1 MQKKNKLLY
10 RAAALLLALL
20 LLSLSACTASHGGG
34 EDTTGDAPPISSGKD
49 PSASSTVPGSE
60 STGGESSGGSTAADT
75 TAPALMLDIPRGKLD
90 AAQVIVYDTAERR
103 AIYEYNG
110 VIDGKV
116 YPAST
121 TKLFTALTALDY
133 LSPED
138 VITAGEELSLVAS
151 DSSIAYVRRGH
162 RLTVSML
169 IEGMLLP
176 SGGDAAYVLAAAA
189 GRRVLGG
196 SASAKQE
203 VAAFVAEMNRKLAAL
218 GLSGTHFANPDGYH
232 DPDHYTTLSDIAR
245 IGALAL
251 ENATIMKYATLAQD
265 RVIYASGES
274 NNWQNTNKL
283 IHSDSPLYRADAV
296 GLKTGSTDEAGYCLL
311 TAKRGSDGRYYVVG
325 IFGASTG
332 DARFKDAAK
341 VFDLLDAFGG

>member
-1 MQKKNKLLY
+1 MKRKNLSVI
-10 RAAALLLALL
+10 RAAAILAALL
-20 LLSLSACTASHGGG
+20 MLASCTPASGGG
-34 EDTTGDAPPISSGKD
+34 ETSQDPPASTSSPAVSDTSG
-49 PSASSTVPGSE
+49 
-60 STGGESSGGSTAADT
+60 AADT
-75 TAPALMLDIPRGKLD
+75 SENAGDDPVTAGPAVTQTVLDIPRGTLD
-90 AAQVIVYDTAERR
+90 AAQVIVYDTSDGR
-103 AIYEYNG
+103 AVYEYNG

-121 TKLFTALTALDY
+121 TKLFTALTALDL
-133 LSPED
+133 LSPDD

-189 GRRVLGG
+189 GRRLLGG
-196 SASAKQE
+196 SSTPKQE
-203 VAAFVAEMNRKLAAL
+203 IAAFVAEMNRKLAAL
-218 GLSGTHFANPDGYH
+218 GLDGTHFVNPDGYH
-232 DPDHYTTLSDIAR
+232 DPDHYTTLADIAK
-245 IGALAL
+245 IGAMAL
-251 ENATIMKYATLAQD
+251 ENSTIMKYATLAQD

-283 IHSDSPLYRADAV
+283 IQQDSPLYRSDAV

-311 TAKRGSDGRYYVVG
+311 TAKRGADGRYYVVG

-341 VFDLLDAFGG
+341 IFDIIDAA

>member
-1 MQKKNKLLY
+1 MKRITLHIL
-10 RAAALLLALL
+10 RAVAFIVALLTLA
-20 LLSLSACTASHGGG
+20 SCTPVQIGGD
-34 EDTTGDAPPISSGKD
+34 ETST
-49 PSASSTVPGSE
+49 PSASSSSSVTEQSGVPNTSE
-60 STGGESSGGSTAADT
+60 DAENTSAVTS
-75 TAPALMLDIPRGKLD
+75 APELTLDIPRGTLD
-90 AAQVIVYDTAERR
+90 AAQVIVYDTADRR

-121 TKLFTALTALDY
+121 TKLFTALTALDI
-133 LSPED
+133 LSPDD

-189 GRRVLGG
+189 GRRLLGG
-196 SASAKQE
+196 ASTAKRE
-203 VAAFVAEMNRKLAAL
+203 IEAFVEEMNRKLAAL
-218 GLSGTHFANPDGYH
+218 GLDGTHFTNPDGYH
-232 DPDHYTTLSDIAR
+232 DPDHYTTLADIAK
-245 IGALAL
+245 IGAMAL
-251 ENATIMKYATLAQD
+251 ENQTIMQYATLAQD

-283 IHSDSPLYRADAV
+283 IQPDSALYRADAV

-311 TAKRGSDGRYYVVG
+311 TAKRGDDGRYYVVG

-341 VFDLLDAFGG
+341 IFDILDAK